1 MHGHSPGLQ
10 GAIELRLNPSEF
22 LDRVAALIPL
32 PRKHRHRYFRVLA
45 ALVPMRQA
53 ARMQIIAAL
62 RYE

>member
-1 MHGHSPGLQ
+1 MQYTVPLAGVLAATAAGLLF
-10 GAIELRLNPSEF
+10 GM
-22 LDRVAALIPL
+22 
-32 PRKHRHRYFRVLA
+32 LA